1 MTDSIPKKPLKKGSL
16 VVLDKEKYIKS
27 LESLASDTDLPNY
40 VFEGPGEILA
50 VKEDYAQVRWRRPVP
65 DVWFKLE
72 QLKEYSENFFI
83 SSMQFPNII
92 VFIFILIS

>member
-16 VVLDKEKYIKS
+16 VVLDKEKYVES
-27 LESLASDTDLPNY
+27 LESLASDVDLPNY
-40 VFEGPGEILA
+40 VFEGPGEILV

-72 QLKEYSENFFI
+72 QLKEYPES
-83 SSMQFPNII
+83 
-92 VFIFILIS
+92 LL